1 MPSISLPALASI
13 VAAAA
18 GTGELGLGIS
28 NAVSGPP
35 KPPPVETIP
44 GSPTT
49 VVSSPAA
56 SPLPTVAN
64 QIMGAGSPTAGAITA
79 PTASVASPV
88 AASILGGGGTGG
100 ASVGGGG
107 KSATPPNIGGDINQD
122 QPPPWLPSATN
133 AAIAPGTPEGAS

>member
-18 GTGELGLGIS
+18 GTGELGLGIA
-28 NAVSGPP
+28 NAASGPP
-35 KPPPVETIP
+35 KPPPIDTIP

-49 VVSSPAA
+49 VVSSAPT
-56 SPLPTVAN
+56 STLPSSVAG
-64 QIMGAGSPTAGAITA
+64 QIMGSAAPSPVAGSITSPA
-79 PTASVASPV
+79 ASPV

-133 AAIAPGTPEGAS
+133 AAVAPDTPAGGF